1 MRTAFRVAKD
11 TYSGFGKDNGTSF
24 AAAIAYYTL
33 LSIFPFVL
41 FVVGLAGYFITSSQR
56 QDLVN
61 KIVSFMGS
69 GGGQLSGNI
78 QQQVSSAT
86 QGSAV
91 LTIVG
96 LVTAAWSASA
106 VFGAIRTGLWVIWD
120 NHQKRNF
127 VVTKLL
133 DLGGVIGLGLVLG
146 LGLAAN
152 IALAWVSTL
161 VAHLFPGQAGSAVSW
176 LFGIVFVLAPIGIA
190 FVAFSML
197 YTLASDPEI
206 GWKQVWPGAL
216 LCAIGFQLLSIGFSV
231 YLRFFGHY
239 AKVYGALGAVIA
251 FLFYAYLIGILI
263 LLGAELSDQ
272 LVRKGLPRGEYRA
285 RRTKKSKQPSEAGS
299 LFVARQGAGRPED
312 TVTAADLFPEV
323 NAHPAPPVPQRT
335 VRS

>member
-1 MRTAFRVAKD
+1 VRVAFRVAKD
-11 TYSGFGKDNGTSF
+11 TVSDFSKDNGTSF

-33 LSIFPFVL
+33 LSIFPFAL
-41 FVVGLAGYFITSSQR
+41 FVVGLAGYFISSAQR

-61 KIVSFMGS
+61 KIASFMGS

-86 QGSAV
+86 HGSAL
-91 LTIVG
+91 LTLFG

-106 VFGAIRTGLWVIWD
+106 VFGAIRVGLWVIWD

-127 VVTKLL
+127 IVTKLL
-133 DLGGVIGLGLVLG
+133 DLAGVAGLGLVLG

-152 IALAWVSTL
+152 LALAWVSTL

-176 LFGIVFVLAPIGIA
+176 LFGIVFFLAPIAIS
-190 FVAFSML
+190 FLAFSML

-216 LCAIGFQLLSIGFSV
+216 LCAIGFQVLSIGFSI
-231 YLRFFGHY
+231 YLRFFGNY
-239 AKVYGALGAVIA
+239 AKVYGTLGAVIA

-263 LLGAELSDQ
+263 LIGAELVDQ
-272 LVRKGLPRGEYRA
+272 LIREGVPRGEYRSQ
-285 RRTKKSKQPSEAGS
+285 RTPKPDEQLPIY
-299 LFVARQGAGRPED
+299 VARPGAGKPQE
-312 TVTAADLFPEV
+312 TVTAKDLFPEI
-323 NAHPAPPVPQRT
+323 NPHPAPAGSKRAA
-335 VRS
+335 RS